1 MAACRVPRGHRTPST
16 NTVVTAG
23 AKVMGI
29 LFTASKIVPA
39 AAAELNVGKEK
50 NGNVQI
56 DLKAGHLAKPSRLT
70 PPASSYVVWL
80 QQEGSEAQ
88 SQGELKIGD
97 DQKGELKTATPL
109 RTFNVFV
116 TAEAD
121 SQTKF
126 PSQQVVLQATVQE

>member
-1 MAACRVPRGHRTPST
+1 MNRKTLYGSVLLCGALIALAP
-16 NTVVTAG
+16 AG
-23 AKVMGI
+23 WAKKYHM
-29 LFTASKIVPA
+29 TASKIVPA

-56 DLKAGHLAKPSRLT
+56 DLKADHLAKPGRLT